1 MGMRKI
7 WYAPQNV
14 GNGVLWLVGFAMQI
28 GGWVNQQVAIGL
40 LIGAGVWTAVSL
52 IRWRRKTKTEQPT
65 AITVEKLLKVGIF
78 VGHPVNITR
87 ILYALREKLAIGLSD
102 EVASE
107 QDKLVLSQLNLR
119 NIVQL
124 KQRKVKVYGSDNVR
138 DEGYWVLTELGKEV
152 IKYLQAN
159 KQVLDKEGS
168 LSE

>member
-1 MGMRKI
+1 MRKI
-7 WYAPQNV
+7 WHDPQNV
-14 GNGVLWLVGFAMQI
+14 GNRVLWLVGVAMTI

-40 LIGAGVWTAVSL
+40 LIGAGVWTAV
-52 IRWRRKTKTEQPT
+52 IIWKRKTKTAQPT

-87 ILYALREKLAIGLSD
+87 ILYALRGKLAIGLSD

-107 QDKLVLSQLNLR
+107 QDKLVLAQLNLR

-124 KQRKVKVYGSDNVR
+124 EQRKVKVYGSDNVR